1 MKKILITLAAVII
14 LSFAIASVA
23 SANGGPHGG
32 FTATTDA
39 CASCHRTHTAT
50 FGRLLMVDPATLCLS
65 CHGTA
70 GTGAN
75 TNVDDGL
82 YVSGRNGGAY
92 AVDGSTNTLN
102 NDALLGGQFLGATS
116 NHTLG
121 STDAWGQ
128 GATDRGTATAL
139 AGGATLQCVSCHDPH
154 GSANY
159 RIFKATVN
167 LVPVAV
173 AQVDETQATKDYSDE
188 NWGND
193 QSQLCRACHQA
204 YHKTAVSQGNTL
216 DGATY
221 THRVD
226 MVWNDVPAGVTV
238 GANNP
243 ETVGYDGTANN
254 GDEVPLG
261 SGGEVMC
268 QTCHFPHGTT
278 ATVTALADD
287 PNLPGAT
294 DSTLLRLDNR
304 GVCQSCHQKP

>member
-1 MKKILITLAAVII
+1 MKKLLLVVVLVSALVILLTGTAL
-14 LSFAIASVA
+14 
-23 SANGGPHGG
+23 ANGGPHGG

-39 CASCHRTHTAT
+39 CASCHRAHTAT
-50 FGRLLMVDPATLCLS
+50 NARLLMVSPATLCLS
-65 CHGTA
+65 CHGAA

-75 TNVDDGL
+75 TNVEAGL

-92 AVDGSTNTLN
+92 AVDGSTNTAN
-102 NDALLGGQFLGATS
+102 NDALLGGQFVGGTSEHTIGAT
-116 NHTLG
+116 L
-121 STDAWGQ
+121 AWGQ

-139 AGGATLQCVSCHDPH
+139 AGAATLECVSCHDPH
-154 GSANY
+154 GNSNY

-167 LVPVAV
+167 GVGVTV

-188 NWGND
+188 NWGGD

-204 YHKTAVSQGNTL
+204 YHQVAAGQGSTIS
-216 DGATY
+216 GTTY

-226 MVWNDVPAGVTV
+226 MAWNGALPAGVTV
-238 GANNP
+238 GTNNP
-243 ETVGYDGTANN
+243 ETLGFDGTAGT

-278 ATVTALADD
+278 ATMTTLADD
-287 PNLPGAT
+287 PNLPGAN
-294 DSTLLRLDNR
+294 DSALLRLDNR
-304 GVCQSCHQKP
+304 GVCQSCHQK